1 MKKSTHSKL
10 KNTGILFELLTRQ
23 ITADTMV
30 GVADSP
36 ALKIVKEFFGPKKT
50 LAKELVLYQT
60 LLNESFKTQP
70 KAEMLLSTTVKMRR
84 QLNQKVLQ
92 ESKYQLIREI
102 KKHYDLREFFKA
114 TISDYKLHA
123 AIYRLFEGVGIT
135 QAAELVK
142 SRITLTEHIMR
153 KKQSATERDEVQVY
167 LKESEDVRLLAYRLM
182 LEKFNDKYSVLSVG
196 QQKVLKEYINNISNT
211 SELRTFI
218 IKESKTLKD
227 TLAKKAKKVTDK
239 VTAIKLNEVAHL
251 LDRTQTIKRAKEEHV
266 HALLL
271 YHELLKEL

>member
-30 GVADSP
+30 GVSDSP

-50 LAKELVLYQT
+50 LAKELVLYHT
-60 LLNESFKTQP
+60 LINESFKAP
-70 KAEMLLSTTVKMRR
+70 AKAEMLLATTIKLRKA
-84 QLNQKVLQ
+84 LNQRVLQ
-92 ESKYQLIREI
+92 ESKYQLIREV

-114 TISDYKLHA
+114 TVADYKLHA
-123 AIYRLFEGVGIT
+123 AIYRLFEGAGVT
-135 QAAELVK
+135 QVAELVK
-142 SRITLTEHIMR
+142 SRTTITEHIMR
-153 KKQSATERDEVQVY
+153 KRQASPEVDTTQSY

-182 LEKFNDKYSVLSVG
+182 LEKFNDKYSVLSAG
-196 QQKVLKEYINNISNT
+196 QRRILKEYINNISNT

-218 IKESKTLKD
+218 IQESKALKQLI
-227 TLAKKAKKVTDK
+227 TKKADKVKDK
-239 VTAIKLNEVAHL
+239 VTAIKLAEVAHL
-251 LDRTQTIKRAKEEHV
+251 LDRNQSIKRAKEEHV
-266 HALLL
+266 HGLLL

>member
-30 GVADSP
+30 GVSDSP

-50 LAKELVLYQT
+50 LAKELVLYHT
-60 LLNESFKTQP
+60 LINESFKAP
-70 KAEMLLSTTVKMRR
+70 AKAEMLLATTIKLRKA
-84 QLNQKVLQ
+84 LNQRVLQ
-92 ESKYQLIREI
+92 ESKYQLIKEV

-114 TISDYKLHA
+114 TVADYKLHA
-123 AIYRLFEGVGIT
+123 AIYRLFEGAGVT
-135 QAAELVK
+135 QVAELVK
-142 SRITLTEHIMR
+142 SRSTITEHIMR
-153 KKQSATERDEVQVY
+153 KRQTSPEVDTTQSY

-182 LEKFNDKYSVLSVG
+182 LEKFNDKYSVLSAG
-196 QQKVLKEYINNISNT
+196 QRKILKEYINNISNT

-218 IKESKTLKD
+218 IQESKALKQLI
-227 TLAKKAKKVTDK
+227 TKKADKVKDK
-239 VTAIKLNEVAHL
+239 VTAIKLAEVAHL
-251 LDRTQTIKRAKEEHV
+251 LDRNQTIKRAREEHV
-266 HALLL
+266 HGLLL

>member
-23 ITADTMV
+23 ITADTMI

-36 ALKIVKEFFGPKKT
+36 ALKIVREFFGPKKA

-60 LLNESFKTQP
+60 LLNESFKVES
-70 KAEMLLSTTVKMRR
+70 KAEMLLNTTMKLRR
-84 QLNQKVLQ
+84 QLNQKTLQ
-92 ESKYQLIREI
+92 ESKYLLIKEV

-114 TISDYKLHA
+114 TIPDYKLHA
-123 AIYRLFEGVGIT
+123 AIYRLFEGVGVT
-135 QAAELVK
+135 QAAELVR
-142 SRITLTEHIMR
+142 SRTTITEHIMR
-153 KKQSATERDEVQVY
+153 KKQLASERDEVQAY
-167 LKESEDVRLLAYRLM
+167 LKESEDVRLLAYKLM
-182 LEKFNDKYSVLSVG
+182 LEKFNDKYSVLSTG

-211 SELRTFI
+211 SELRVFI
-218 IKESKTLKD
+218 INESKSLKQTL
-227 TLAKKAKKVTDK
+227 TKKVKKVTDK

>member
-50 LAKELVLYQT
+50 LAKELVLYHT
-60 LLNESFKTQP
+60 LINETFKAP
-70 KAEMLLSTTVKMRR
+70 AKAEMLLSTTLKLRK
-84 QLNQKVLQ
+84 QLSQKVLH
-92 ESKYQLIREI
+92 ESKYQLIREV

-114 TISDYKLHA
+114 TVADYKLHA
-123 AIYRLFEGVGIT
+123 AVYRLFEGAGVT
-135 QAAELVK
+135 QVAELVK
-142 SRITLTEHIMR
+142 SRTTIVEHIMR
-153 KKQSATERDEVQVY
+153 KRQNISEVDTTQAY
-167 LKESEDVRLLAYRLM
+167 LKEDEDVRLLAYRLM
-182 LEKFNDKYSVLSVG
+182 LEKFNDKYSVLSAG
-196 QQKVLKEYINNISNT
+196 QRKILKEYINNISNT

-218 IKESKTLKD
+218 IQESKALKQLI
-227 TLAKKAKKVTDK
+227 TKKASKVKDK
-239 VTAIKLNEVAHL
+239 VTAIKLAEVAHL
-251 LDRTQTIKRAKEEHV
+251 LDRNQSIKRAKEEHV
-266 HALLL
+266 HGLLL

>member
-50 LAKELVLYQT
+50 LAKELVLYHT
-60 LLNESFKTQP
+60 LINEIFKTP
-70 KAEMLLSTTVKMRR
+70 SKAEMLLTTTVKLRR
-84 QLNQKVLQ
+84 GLNQKVLQ
-92 ESKYQLIREI
+92 ESKYQLIKEV

-114 TISDYKLHA
+114 TVADYKLHA
-123 AIYRLFEGVGIT
+123 AIYRLFEGAGVS
-135 QAAELVK
+135 QAAELVR
-142 SRITLTEHIMR
+142 SRATITEHIMR
-153 KKQSATERDEVQVY
+153 KRQLIAEADTTQSY
-167 LKESEDVRLLAYRLM
+167 LKEDEDVRLLAYRLM
-182 LEKFNDKYSVLSVG
+182 LEKFNDKYSVLSAG
-196 QQKVLKEYINNISNT
+196 QRKILKEYINNISNT

-218 IKESKTLKD
+218 IEESKALKQQIN
-227 TLAKKAKKVTDK
+227 KKAKNVKDK
-239 VTAIKLNEVAHL
+239 ITAIKLAEVAHL
-251 LDRTQTIKRAKEEHV
+251 LDRNQKIKRAKEEHV
-266 HALLL
+266 HGLLL

>member
-30 GVADSP
+30 GVSDSP

-60 LLNESFKTQP
+60 LINESFKSP
-70 KAEMLLSTTVKMRR
+70 SKAEMLLNTTIKLRR
-84 QLNQKVLQ
+84 QLNQKILH
-92 ESKYQLIREI
+92 ESKYALIREI
-102 KKHYDLREFFKA
+102 KKHYDLHEFFRA
-114 TISDYKLHA
+114 TVSDYKLHA
-123 AIYRLFEGVGIT
+123 AIYRLFEGANVT
-135 QAAELVK
+135 QVAELVQ
-142 SRITLTEHIMR
+142 SRETLTEHIMR
-153 KKQSATERDEVQVY
+153 KRQSAVKQDEVGTY
-167 LKESEDVRLLAYRLM
+167 MKESEDVRLLAYQLM
-182 LEKFNDKYSVLSVG
+182 LEKFNDKYSVLSAG
-196 QQKVLKEYINNISNT
+196 QRTILKEYINNISNT

-218 IKESKTLKD
+218 IKESLALKERIN
-227 TLAKKAKKVTDK
+227 KKITKVQDK
-239 VTAIKLNEVAHL
+239 ITAIKLTEVAQL
-251 LDRTQTIKRAKEEHV
+251 LDRNKSIKRAKEEHV

>member
-50 LAKELVLYQT
+50 LAKELVLYHT
-60 LLNESFKTQP
+60 LINETFKAP
-70 KAEMLLSTTVKMRR
+70 AKAEMLLSTTLKLRK
-84 QLNQKVLQ
+84 QLSQKVLH
-92 ESKYQLIREI
+92 ESKYQLIREV

-114 TISDYKLHA
+114 TVADYKLHA
-123 AIYRLFEGVGIT
+123 AVYRLFEGAGVT
-135 QAAELVK
+135 QVAELVK
-142 SRITLTEHIMR
+142 SRTTIVEHIMR
-153 KKQSATERDEVQVY
+153 KRQNISEVDTTQAY
-167 LKESEDVRLLAYRLM
+167 LKEDEDVRLLAYRLM
-182 LEKFNDKYSVLSVG
+182 LEKFNDKYSVLSAG
-196 QQKVLKEYINNISNT
+196 QRKILKEYINNISNT

-218 IKESKTLKD
+218 IQESKALKQLI
-227 TLAKKAKKVTDK
+227 TKNASKVKDK
-239 VTAIKLNEVAHL
+239 VTAIKLAEVAHL
-251 LDRTQTIKRAKEEHV
+251 LDRNQSIKRAKEEHV
-266 HALLL
+266 HGLLL

>member
-50 LAKELVLYQT
+50 LAKELVLYHT
-60 LLNESFKTQP
+60 LINETFKAP
-70 KAEMLLSTTVKMRR
+70 AKAEMLLSTTLKLRK
-84 QLNQKVLQ
+84 QLSQKVLQ
-92 ESKYQLIREI
+92 ESKYQLIREV

-114 TISDYKLHA
+114 TVADYKLHA
-123 AIYRLFEGVGIT
+123 AVYRLFEGAGVT
-135 QAAELVK
+135 QVAELVK
-142 SRITLTEHIMR
+142 SRTTIVEHIMR
-153 KKQSATERDEVQVY
+153 KRQTISEVDATQAY
-167 LKESEDVRLLAYRLM
+167 LKEDEDVRLLAYRLM
-182 LEKFNDKYSVLSVG
+182 LEKFNDKYSVLSAG
-196 QQKVLKEYINNISNT
+196 QRKILKEYINNISNT

-218 IKESKTLKD
+218 IQESKALKQLI
-227 TLAKKAKKVTDK
+227 TKKASKVKDK
-239 VTAIKLNEVAHL
+239 VTAIKLAEVAHL
-251 LDRTQTIKRAKEEHV
+251 LDRNQSIKRAKEEHV
-266 HALLL
+266 HGLLL

>member
-50 LAKELVLYQT
+50 LAKELVLYHT
-60 LLNESFKTQP
+60 LINETFKAP
-70 KAEMLLSTTVKMRR
+70 AKAEMLLSTTLKLRK
-84 QLNQKVLQ
+84 QLSQKVLQ
-92 ESKYQLIREI
+92 ESKYQLIREV

-114 TISDYKLHA
+114 TVADYKLHA
-123 AIYRLFEGVGIT
+123 AVYRLFEGAGVT
-135 QAAELVK
+135 QVAELVK
-142 SRITLTEHIMR
+142 SRTTIVEHIMR
-153 KKQSATERDEVQVY
+153 KRQAITEADTAQAY
-167 LKESEDVRLLAYRLM
+167 LKEDEDVRLLAYRLM
-182 LEKFNDKYSVLSVG
+182 LEKFNDKYSVLSAG
-196 QQKVLKEYINNISNT
+196 QRKILKEYINNISNT

-218 IKESKTLKD
+218 IQESKALKQLI
-227 TLAKKAKKVTDK
+227 TKKASKVKDK
-239 VTAIKLNEVAHL
+239 VTAIKLAEVAHL
-251 LDRTQTIKRAKEEHV
+251 LDRNQSIKRAKEEHV
-266 HALLL
+266 HGLLL

>member
-30 GVADSP
+30 GVVDSP
-36 ALKIVKEFFGPKKT
+36 ALKIVKEFFGPKKA

-60 LLNESFKTQP
+60 LLNECFKVEA
-70 KAEMLLSTTVKMRR
+70 KADMLISTTIKMRR
-84 QLNQKVLQ
+84 QLSQKTLQ
-92 ESKYQLIREI
+92 ESKYQLIKEI
-102 KKHYDLREFFKA
+102 KNHYNLQDFFKA
-114 TISDYKLHA
+114 TIPEYKLHA
-123 AIYRLFEGVGIT
+123 AIYRLFEGAGMT

-142 SRITLTEHIMR
+142 SRITVTEHITR
-153 KKQSATERDEVQVY
+153 KKQAANERDEVQIY
-167 LKESEDVRLLAYRLM
+167 LRESEDIRLLAYKLM
-182 LEKFNDKYSVLSVG
+182 LEKFNDKYSVLSAG
-196 QQKVLKEYINNISNT
+196 QRNILKEYINNISNT
-211 SELRTFI
+211 NQLRTFI
-218 IKESKTLKD
+218 IDESKILKETL
-227 TLAKKAKKVTDK
+227 TKKASKTADK
-239 VTAIKLNEVAHL
+239 ITAIKLTEVAHL

>member
-50 LAKELVLYQT
+50 LAKELVLYHT
-60 LLNESFKTQP
+60 LINETFKAP
-70 KAEMLLSTTVKMRR
+70 AKAEMLLTTTLKLRK
-84 QLNQKVLQ
+84 QLSQKVLQ
-92 ESKYQLIREI
+92 ESKYQLIREV

-114 TISDYKLHA
+114 TVADYKLHA
-123 AIYRLFEGVGIT
+123 AVYRLFEGAGVT
-135 QAAELVK
+135 QVAELVK
-142 SRITLTEHIMR
+142 SRTTIVEHIMR
-153 KKQSATERDEVQVY
+153 KRQNISEVDTTQAY
-167 LKESEDVRLLAYRLM
+167 LKEDEDVRLLAYRLM
-182 LEKFNDKYSVLSVG
+182 LEKFNDKYSVLSAG
-196 QQKVLKEYINNISNT
+196 QRKILKEYINNISNT

-218 IKESKTLKD
+218 IQESKALKQLI
-227 TLAKKAKKVTDK
+227 TKKASKVKDK
-239 VTAIKLNEVAHL
+239 VTAIKLAEVAHL
-251 LDRTQTIKRAKEEHV
+251 LDRNQNIKRAKEEHV
-266 HALLL
+266 HGLLL